1 MLQQYV
7 RILLI
12 LIMAAVVCGPVS
24 AASVG
29 IVAETHVTS
38 GAQAPVCTAPC
49 ECISLTEAMQRWGAN
64 GYDYCSKTVCGQS
77 ADAMT
82 QYYCLHQ
89 AQSMAPAV
97 TSAPAQVT
105 STGTPMPAAP
115 VAAGITQKSP
125 VGSTTILAA
134 IGVAL
139 LAAAAV
145 RRK

>member
-12 LIMAAVVCGPVS
+12 LGMVAVMCGTVS
-24 AASVG
+24 AEGMG
-29 IVAETHVTS
+29 IIAETHETS
-38 GAQAPVCTAPC
+38 GVSEPVCTAPC
-49 ECISLTEAMQRWGAN
+49 ECISLTDAMHRWGAD

-89 AQSMAPAV
+89 SESSVA
-97 TSAPAQVT
+97 APAQAQAPGAA
-105 STGTPMPAAP
+105 TG
-115 VAAGITQKSP
+115 VTQKSP
-125 VGSTTILAA
+125 VNAELILAA
-134 IGVAL
+134 IGISL
-139 LAAAAV
+139 LVAAAM